1 MPNLSQK
8 KRQRM
13 LEFLSKIKE
22 EHKSDDEMLI
32 ALGEIEN
39 ELVTKKYGLVWE
51 EHEENVDVQMRT
63 NIPVFTEVK
72 EREITAAPDEGYNF
86 ILEGDNLHSL
96 YLLEKTHKGKIDLI
110 YIDPPYN
117 TGNKDDF
124 KYDDRYVEKT
134 DAFIHSKWLS
144 FMDRRL
150 SIASELLKESG
161 LIFISIGEQ
170 EYGDLRLLCDDVFD
184 ESNYIT
190 TISRISKTASDKG
203 NQFAPSCDFV
213 LCYAKDK
220 TKIDATNFYDDVDEE
235 LYTKTDADGR
245 KYRDDVAF
253 YQSSL
258 DPLRG
263 CVNQRYFVQ
272 CPDGTFVIPPGNI
285 FPSIKAD
292 GERIAPQSEEDKVW
306 RWSYDTYLEKKHL
319 LVFKKTK
326 TSPLLDENGNQAKYN
341 VYTISYLDERK
352 KKGVKPRNFLTDKKF
367 LNRRGQDYIKKMEID
382 FPYSKPKEL
391 IEHLFYVSHIPQD
404 AIVLDFFAGSGTTG
418 EAVLDA
424 NQLDGG
430 KRSFILCTNNENDI
444 CDDVT
449 YPRMKTVI
457 SGFTMSGKKFSD
469 GLPANLKYYRTDFI
483 PRDDEELSERLN
495 EHIVEMIQLEH
506 GVDID
511 GKEYIMV
518 LTDAEMDDLEQH
530 WSDYPNAK
538 ALYISQNVMMTTEQ
552 ARRFA
557 GVEIHIIPDYYFKFE
572 LKEIGEIW

>member
-96 YLLEKTHKGKIDLI
+96 YLLEKTHKGRIDVI

-117 TGNKDDF
+117 TGKSF
-124 KYDDRYVEKT
+124 IYDDKIVGDDDSFK
-134 DAFIHSKWLS
+134 HSKWIS
-144 FMDRRL
+144 FINNRL
-150 SIASELLKESG
+150 IIAKNLLKAEG
-161 LIFISIGEQ
+161 IIFISIGEI
-170 EYGDLRLLCDDVFD
+170 ELANLKLLCDDIFG
-184 ESNYIT
+184 STNCLGI
-190 TISRISKTASDKG
+190 IARQMKTGGNKG
-203 NQFAPSCDFV
+203 RFFSPNIDYV
-213 LCYAKDK
+213 LAYAKDQSVAHDFK
-220 TKIDATNFYDDVDEE
+220 GDLDEKLVKK
-235 LYTKTDADGR
+235 LYNKVEINGAR
-245 KYRDDVAF
+245 KGKRYRPF
-253 YQSSL
+253 GLYQSSL
-258 DPLRG
+258 DSRP
-263 CVNQRYFVQ
+263 NQRYFIE
-272 CPDGTFVIPPGNI
+272 CPDGSFVIPPGST
-285 FPSIKAD
+285 FPTVIRD
-292 GERIAPQSEEDKVW
+292 GEKVLPIQGDGCW
-306 RWSYDTYLEKKHL
+306 RWSQERYFKEREEDS
-319 LVFKKTK
+319 LVFIKSKAGV
-326 TSPLLDENGNQAKYN
+326 LLDEHGNKSIWN
-341 VYTISYLDERK
+341 VYSKIWLDERSEE
-352 KKGVKPRNFLTDKKF
+352 GQTPTNFIGNF
-367 LNRRGQDYIKKMEID
+367 ENRH
-382 FPYSKPKEL
+382 SAKEL
-391 IEHLFYVSHIPQD
+391 KELGIQFDFAKPVGLIKYLFKLTGVSPN
-404 AIVLDFFAGSGTTG
+404 ALFLDFFAGSGTTAQ
-418 EAVLDA
+418 AVFEL
-424 NQLDGG
+424 NKEDGG
-430 KRSFILCTNNENDI
+430 SRRVILCTNNESNI
-444 CDDVT
+444 CDEVT
-449 YPRMKTVI
+449 YPRTKTVI
-457 SGFTMSGKKFSD
+457 TGIRADGSKYSD
-469 GLPANLKYYRTDFI
+469 GLPANLKYYRTDFV

-552 ARRFA
+552 TQRFA